1 MSAKR
6 LLLVGL
12 FLALVAATAACGM
25 SVSTEDGEL
34 TITVAMSEDRVN
46 GLMTGVIDSN
56 TDDDFLLAEVTSVD
70 LIEPNIIRVAG
81 VTHDG
86 AAGSYDMTIAAVDE
100 TIRLEVVAV
109 DAPGVTLD
117 DPRIQA
123 VNDELAQ
130 AFLADA
136 SAESGGGGLSE
147 VAVVDDELIFTIREP
162 LE

>member
-1 MSAKR
+1 MSVKR

-12 FLALVAATAACGM
+12 FLTLVAATAACGM
-25 SVSTEDGEL
+25 SVSTEGGEL

-46 GLMTGVIDSN
+46 GLMTGVIDGN

-86 AAGSYDMTIAAVDE
+86 AAGSYDLTIAAVDE

-109 DAPGVTLD
+109 DAPGVTLE

-123 VNDELAQ
+123 VNDELTE

-136 SAESGGGGLSE
+136 RAEGGDGGVTE
-147 VAVVDDELIFTIREP
+147 VAVVDDELVFTIRAP